1 MISRKAKDTLLR
13 LCAQFPVVGITGP
26 RQSGKTTLATS
37 VFPDKKYITFDDRSM
52 RDLASSNAIDFLM
65 AFPNGAILDEAQ
77 KVPEIFDALKLLVDR
92 NKWASCYRTESQVE
106 LI

>member
-1 MISRKAKDTLLR
+1 MIISRNAKDTLQR
-13 LCAQFPVVGITGP
+13 LCTQFPVVGITGP

-52 RDLASSNAIDFLM
+52 RDLAASNAVDFLM

-77 KVPEIFDALKLLVDR
+77 KVPEIFDALKLLADR
-92 NKWASCYRTESQVE
+92 DNVIVFASR
-106 LI
+106 IH